1 MDYNL
6 QSKIRIN
13 ESILTQTNNWI
24 NTLIRE
30 NVIQTIVENYGNRKV
45 PLLNTTVIVSVAN

>member
-1 MDYNL
+1 MIVMNYNL

-30 NVIQTIVENYGNRKV
+30 NVIQTIVEK
-45 PLLNTTVIVSVAN
+45 LWK